1 MIKIFRVFGVFR
13 GLNNDRLM
21 YDLKIVNAQMVDFE
35 QQEFVLCDLGI
46 EQGKIAEIGAIT
58 APAKKEIDAG
68 GQVAAPGFLDIHM
81 HEEVLGESA
90 DGDDYDI
97 ANKMLLMGVTTC
109 VGGNCGKNRQPA
121 KEFLTFID
129 QHGAPVNYLLYV
141 GHNSLRQYVGVP
153 TSYDKATPAQ
163 IEQMQQHVRSA
174 LDDGVIGISFGFE
187 YDPGIEL
194 NETIQVCQAAA
205 DRQILLAAH
214 YRSDAAAGLDS
225 IREMIEISKITGQPM
240 QISHLGSCTAMGY
253 MRESL
258 EIIQA
263 AIDTGVDVEADCY
276 PYHAFCTFIGSA
288 VFDEG
293 CFERWNTS
301 YDSILLTEEPFK
313 GQYCSEELFH
323 KARKEY
329 PNMLAVAFVMNEE
342 EVIEC
347 LKAPIV
353 TVASDGVLRKGNG
366 HPRAAGT
373 FPRVL
378 GRYVR
383 ERQELTLIE
392 ALEKMTLKPA
402 RRLKL
407 DQHKGQIKVGW
418 DADLVIFDPA
428 TILDGA
434 TFEAPALP
442 PEGIQAV
449 IVNGELA
456 VQGTQIVNARLGR
469 AIRRQDIPGW
479 EV

>member
-1 MIKIFRVFGVFR
+1 
-13 GLNNDRLM
+13 M
-21 YDLKIVNAQMVDFE
+21 YDLKIVNARVVDFE
-35 QQEFVLCDLGI
+35 QWRFVACDLGI
-46 EQGKIAEIGAIT
+46 QQGKIAELGTISAS
-58 APAKKEIDAG
+58 AKKELDAQ
-68 GQVAAPGFLDIHM
+68 GQVLSPGFLDIHM

-121 KEFLTFID
+121 KEFLAFLD
-129 QHGAPVNYLLYV
+129 QYGAPVNYLLYV

-153 TSYDKATPAQ
+153 TSYDQATQSQ
-163 IEQMQQHVRSA
+163 IEQMQQYVRSA

-205 DRQILLAAH
+205 DRRVLLSAH
-214 YRSDAAAGLDS
+214 YRSDAAGGLDS

-253 MRESL
+253 MAESL
-258 EIIQA
+258 DIIQG
-263 AIDTGVDVEADCY
+263 AIDAGVDVEADCY

-301 YDSILLTEEPFK
+301 YNSILLTEDPFK
-313 GQYCSEELFH
+313 GQYCDEELFH

-342 EVIEC
+342 EVIEA
-347 LKAPIV
+347 LKAPFV
-353 TVASDGVLRKGNG
+353 SVASDGVLRKGSG

-383 ERQELTLIE
+383 ERQEFPLLK

-407 DQHKGQIKVGW
+407 DQRKGHIKVGW
-418 DADLVIFDPA
+418 DADLVIFDPD

-434 TFEAPALP
+434 TFEAPTIP
-442 PEGIQAV
+442 PAGIHAV
-449 IVNGELA
+449 VVNGELA
-456 VQGTQIVNARLGR
+456 VQKSQIVNARLGQ
-469 AIRRQDIPGW
+469 AIRRQDLPGW
-479 EV
+479 EVEDD